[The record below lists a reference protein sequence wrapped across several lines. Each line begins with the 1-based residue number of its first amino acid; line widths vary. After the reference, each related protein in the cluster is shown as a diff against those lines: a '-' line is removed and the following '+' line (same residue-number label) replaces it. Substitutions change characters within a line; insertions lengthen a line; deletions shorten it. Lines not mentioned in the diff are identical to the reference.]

1 MTEMNLIESIR
12 DTIDKEMANDD
23 RVLVMGEDVGRNGG
37 VFRATDGLREKYGSD
52 RIIDTPLSESG
63 IVGTAIGLAIRG
75 MRPIAELQFMGFSYP
90 AFDQIISHASRIRN
104 RSRGVYTC
112 PLTIRS
118 PMGGGVGALEHHEE
132 STESIYAHIPGL
144 KVAIPSTPTDAKGLL
159 TASIRGSDPVL
170 FLEPKKLYRSFKED
184 VPDENFVIPFG
195 KANVVQEGTDV
206 TVISWGAMTQYV
218 NETLKNTQYSVE
230 FVDLRTLSPFDI
242 ETVVKSVKKTGRAVI
257 VHEAA
262 KTGGFG
268 AEISATINEECI
280 LYLRAPII
288 RVTGYDTIFPLSKM
302 EMMYLPTPNKITKA
316 IEYIM
321 SY

>member
-37 VFRATDGLREKYGSD
+37 VFRATDGLREKYGTD
-52 RIIDTPLSESG
+52 RVIDTPLSESG
-63 IVGTAIGLAIRG
+63 IVGTAIGLAVRG

-90 AFDQIISHASRIRN
+90 AFDQIISHVSRIRN
-104 RSRGVYTC
+104 RSRGAYTC

-132 STESIYAHIPGL
+132 STEAIYAHIPGL

-159 TASIRGSDPVL
+159 TAAIRGSDPVL

-184 VPDENFVIPFG
+184 VPDKNFVLPFG
-195 KANVVQEGTDV
+195 KANIVQEGTDV
-206 TVISWGAMTQYV
+206 TIISWGAMTEYV
-218 NETLKNTQYSVE
+218 KETIKDTKYSVE

-242 ETVVKSVKKTGRAVI
+242 ETVTTSVKKTGRAII

-268 AEISATINEECI
+268 AEISATISEECM

-288 RVTGYDTIFPLSKM
+288 RVTGYDTVFPLSKM
-302 EMMYLPTPNKITKA
+302 EMMYLPTPNKIVKA
-316 IEYIM
+316 IENIM
-321 SY
+321 AY